1 MKTILQTISVLIA
14 NGALYASPLPQ
25 NAQLLATNSVET
37 HYLGTLELPCRH
49 LTADCPDKCN
59 HATMVARFRVLKNMD
74 YQQNSE
80 YGDEK
85 ILPGSILEVDIKN
98 PTPGQED
105 EAVFSFISKLKVG
118 DRVRLTQKH
127 YYGTLGNTTS
137 PYRPITHMLV
147 DETAPSIPATPP
159 APKGDYSVMPL

>member
-14 NGALYASPLPQ
+14 SGALYASPLPQ
-25 NAQLLATNSVET
+25 DAKLLATNSVET
-37 HYLGTLELPCRH
+37 HYLGTLERPCRH

-59 HATMVARFRVLKNMD
+59 HATKVARFRVLKNMD

-105 EAVFSFISKLKVG
+105 AAVFSFISKLKVG
-118 DRVRLTQKH
+118 AKVRLTQKH
-127 YYGTLGNTTS
+127 YYGKINNLS
-137 PYRPITHMLV
+137 EPFRPITHIEV
-147 DETAPSIPATPP
+147 DEKQPVIPAAPP
-159 APKGDYSVMPL
+159 APEGDYSVMPL